1 MALASG
7 AWITQMIHVAAE
19 LGLADALTSGERDV
33 HTLAEDCG
41 ADPDALF
48 RLLRGLASLGIFSE
62 TRPGHFSLTP
72 LAELCGAII
81 RNPCATSRGC
91 WGMSTT

>member
-1 MALASG
+1 LREPCISFPRG
-7 AWITQMIHVAAE
+7 ILLISAE
-19 LGLADALTSGERDV
+19 ETDTI
-33 HTLAEDCG
+33 TLAEDCD